1 MTHASRKTLKK
12 EDGMCDERK
21 KKSDSQQKKKEK
33 ILVKS
38 QGFG

>member
-21 KKSDSQQKKKEK
+21 KNLIANRKRKKK
-33 ILVKS
+33 
-38 QGFG
+38 F